1 MYHEINS
8 KVFLTYLELF
18 HHRKSTN
25 LPRWQPQN
33 GSVAILKN
41 DLSYGIM
48 PLPRCLPILACFEN
62 GSVYPYIYLS
72 IDLYLPIAIYI
83 HIHMYIYIYIVI
95 VYILLYNYIY
105 IYILYIICIYI
116 YIYTYSVSYTLYIY
130 LAHLPR
136 SSIQGRPTS
145 WLWRQTPK
153 RWCWWNQSGKWRRSS
168 GLGWTW
174 NEGKDAYNSTFV
186 TIYRVSVK

>member
-83 HIHMYIYIYIVI
+83 HIHMYIYIVI

-105 IYILYIICIYI
+105 IYILYIICKYIYI
-116 YIYTYSVSYTLYIY
+116 YIFRIIYTIHIPGPSPKVLHPRPS
-130 LAHLPR
+130 HLLVVKANPQALMLVEPIWEMKAKLRPR
-136 SSIQGRPTS
+136 MNMKRGQG
-145 WLWRQTPK
+145 
-153 RWCWWNQSGKWRRSS
+153 C
-168 GLGWTW
+168 
-174 NEGKDAYNSTFV
+174 
-186 TIYRVSVK
+186 I

>member
-1 MYHEINS
+1 MTATEWQRGYS
-8 KVFLTYLELF
+8 KKWFILRNYA
-18 HHRKSTN
+18 
-25 LPRWQPQN
+25 
-33 GSVAILKN
+33 VA
-41 DLSYGIM
+41 
-48 PLPRCLPILACFEN
+48 PLPAHFGLLWKRLRL
-62 GSVYPYIYLS
+62 SIYLS
-72 IDLYLPIAIYI
+72 IFRSISTYSYLYPHTYV
-83 HIHMYIYIYIVI
+83 YIYIVI

-105 IYILYIICIYI
+105 IYILYIICK

>member
-83 HIHMYIYIYIVI
+83 HIHMYIYIVI

-105 IYILYIICIYI
+105 IYILYIICKYI
-116 YIYTYSVSYTLYIY
+116 YIHIPYHIHYTYTWPIS
-130 LAHLPR
+130 
-136 SSIQGRPTS
+136 QGPPS
-145 WLWRQTPK
+145 KAVPPLG
-153 RWCWWNQSGKWRRSS
+153 CEGKPPSADA
-168 GLGWTW
+168 GGTNLG
-174 NEGKDAYNSTFV
+174 NEGEAQASDEHETRARMHIIVHLSRYTECL
-186 TIYRVSVK
+186 